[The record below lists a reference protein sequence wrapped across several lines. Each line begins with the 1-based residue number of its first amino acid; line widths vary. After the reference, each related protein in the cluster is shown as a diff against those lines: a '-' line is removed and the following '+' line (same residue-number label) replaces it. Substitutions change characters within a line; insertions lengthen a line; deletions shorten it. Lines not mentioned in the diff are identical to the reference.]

1 MTPPPLLVS
10 GLGRA
15 EAGDC
20 FPALAAQQPRR
31 AGAGGLSLAPR
42 AVDLRVSCLPLPGTS
57 PGRRPR
63 LSLLFRV
70 SAPGPSDA
78 LPHTGRPGPLLP
90 SGKETPE
97 SGGFSVPP
105 LLHPTSGASVSGLG
119 AQGVCC
125 LDWRV
130 GLGRGLSARGSQQGE
145 AQARKLLFWPKAG
158 RARCGPQG
166 PGLERRPAGQS
177 PACSRLGRSPWV
189 KPRPWSQGPLRTSGR
204 LGLCPLAHRGW
215 VRPRGEGD
223 PVPGAAAWGSVA
235 SLL

>member
-1 MTPPPLLVS
+1 M
-10 GLGRA
+10 
-15 EAGDC
+15 
-20 FPALAAQQPRR
+20 
-31 AGAGGLSLAPR
+31 
-42 AVDLRVSCLPLPGTS
+42 
-57 PGRRPR
+57 
-63 LSLLFRV
+63 
-70 SAPGPSDA
+70 
-78 LPHTGRPGPLLP
+78 
-90 SGKETPE
+90 
-97 SGGFSVPP
+97 
-105 LLHPTSGASVSGLG
+105 SGLG

-158 RARCGPQG
+158 RACCGPQG
-166 PGLERRPAGQS
+166 PGLEQRPAGQS